1 MDRNTACRPS
11 GFSLLE
17 MMLVVAVIGI
27 LMGMLGAAAYSARQR
42 TYVTLAQAEA
52 QQIATAFKSYWLAKD
67 KWPEGF
73 SSAWTELN
81 RGNLAVLM
89 GGDEEDGIVYLNI
102 PPDRFERTNPDSDS
116 PKDPFLDP
124 WGHPYEVS
132 IESIESTIVSD
143 TLEGAVTFPNLM
155 RHYYEDGVYTRPAGD
170 WDWDAYN

>member
-1 MDRNTACRPS
+1 MDRKNSPGAS

-27 LMGMLGAAAYSARQR
+27 LMGMLGAAAYAARQR

-67 KWPEGF
+67 KWPDGF
-73 SSAWTELN
+73 GTGWTKLT
-81 RGNLAVLM
+81 RKNLAVLM
-89 GGDEEDGIVYLNI
+89 GADADGTVYLDV
-102 PPDRFERTNPDSDS
+102 PPDRFEGGDEDEERA
-116 PKDPFLDP
+116 FFCDP

-155 RHYYEDGVYTRPAGD
+155 RHYYEDGVYTSPATEWKNT
-170 WDWDAYN
+170 WDKYK